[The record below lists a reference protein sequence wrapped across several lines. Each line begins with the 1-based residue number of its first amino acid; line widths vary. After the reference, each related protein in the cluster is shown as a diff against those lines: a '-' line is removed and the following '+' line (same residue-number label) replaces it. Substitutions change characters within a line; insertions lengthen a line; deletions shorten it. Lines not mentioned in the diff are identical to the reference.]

1 MINEND
7 SLDSLKMRLKSV
19 NKQKLSKERE
29 VLQLRNKERSLTEEL
44 RTTRAEVD
52 QLTECLEHLKNQ
64 IAQSTHQISMIE
76 MCKVSEDLK
85 IEAHIDVLNEHL
97 RGFQELFER
106 DQKELENRIKE
117 QKEKEA
123 KQLEELREQEK
134 KLAEEKERQD
144 REVAAIEE
152 ECEAIEKECTVL
164 KKRNNAIML
173 KLRKRLLEVE
183 NARREVVKR
192 NAAQLSNNNEDTNK

>member
-1 MINEND
+1 
-7 SLDSLKMRLKSV
+7 MRLKSV

-44 RTTRAEVD
+44 HTTRAEVD

-97 RGFQELFER
+97 RGFQQLFER

-144 REVAAIEE
+144 RE
-152 ECEAIEKECTVL
+152 
-164 KKRNNAIML
+164 KRNNAIML

>member
-1 MINEND
+1 IT
-7 SLDSLKMRLKSV
+7 V

-85 IEAHIDVLNEHL
+85 IEAHIDVLNDHL
-97 RGFQELFER
+97 RGFQQLFER

-134 KLAEEKERQD
+134 QLAEEKERQD

-152 ECEAIEKECTVL
+152 ECEAIEKECA
-164 KKRNNAIML
+164 KRNNAIML

-183 NARREVVKR
+183 NARREVVKK